1 MLIFFREIRKNWM
14 IIPIGNTGNL
24 RRAPFITIGLI
35 VICILVYMFIRP
47 SIAKHDRMFMEERT
61 EYVNLVVEWLIA
73 EEEYSYEDMIANPDK
88 LSDEIESPSVE
99 ITSEYYDDIQ
109 RAKEEMEEARSK
121 HIFYTLGV
129 SRNNMNP
136 VKFISSIFTH
146 ASLPHLLGNLWF
158 LLLLGANV
166 EDTYGRFNF
175 LVFFILSGIVSSVIF
190 ILSQQDPS
198 NPLIGASGAI
208 AGVMGVFM
216 IRHFTTKIK
225 FFYFFFP
232 VRPLMG
238 TFRLM
243 AGIVLPLWFIQQ
255 ITDALNESN
264 SQVAFMAHIGGFI
277 FGVGSALIIEH
288 FNIEERFIRPQ
299 IEEQTNLLGTTRMQ
313 QEGIDAYYRGE
324 FDTASNLLAGET
336 DGAANSEVFI
346 PLFASLVETDRKREA
361 QISALHFFSSLKS
374 SERCSEIKEKYDE
387 LQSMDM
393 HEFLDESTLFIIVRC
408 LAEET
413 YSDEAGMIIAGV
425 LEDSA
430 PSILRAKMLKYAYKE
445 HIPVDNF
452 NTVLDNYIEQ
462 GDDEIRMI
470 IQNIRRNND

>member
-1 MLIFFREIRKNWM
+1 M

-35 VICILVYMFIRP
+35 VICILVYMLIRP
-47 SIAKHDRMFMEERT
+47 SIARHDRIFMEERA

-73 EEEYSYEDMIANPDK
+73 EEEYSYEDMINNPDK
-88 LSDEIESPSVE
+88 LSNEIKSPTVDKS
-99 ITSEYYDDIQ
+99 SEYYDDIH
-109 RAKEEMEEARSK
+109 RAREAMEEARSM
-121 HIFYTLGV
+121 HIFHTLGV

-136 VKFISSIFTH
+136 VRFISSIFTH
-146 ASLPHLLGNLWF
+146 ASMPHLLGNLWF

-190 ILSQQDPS
+190 IISQQDPS

-238 TFRLM
+238 TFRVM
-243 AGIVLPLWFIQQ
+243 AGIVLPLWFLQQ
-255 ITDALNESN
+255 IMNALNESN

-288 FNIEERFIRPQ
+288 FNIEERFIKPQ
-299 IEEQTNLLGTTRMQ
+299 IEEQTNLLGTTRLQ
-313 QEGIDAYYRGE
+313 QEGIDAYYRGD
-324 FDTASNLLAGET
+324 FDTASDLLAGES
-336 DGAANSEVFI
+336 DRAANSEVFI
-346 PLFASLVETDRKREA
+346 PLFASLMKTGRDRQAR
-361 QISALHFFSSLKS
+361 ISALHFFSSLKN
-374 SERCSEIKEKYDE
+374 SEKCSEAKEKYDE
-387 LQSMDM
+387 LQSLDM
-393 HEFLDESTLFIIVRC
+393 HKSLDESTLFIIAKC

-413 YSDEAGMIIAGV
+413 YSDKAGLIISNV
-425 LEDSA
+425 LEDPS
-430 PSILRAKMLKYAYKE
+430 PSILRAKMLQYAYEK

-452 NTVLDNYIEQ
+452 NTVLNNYIEH
-462 GDDEIRMI
+462 GNDEIRMI
-470 IQNIRRNND
+470 IQNIRRNDD

>member
-1 MLIFFREIRKNWM
+1 MLIFFRGVRKNGM

-24 RRAPFITIGLI
+24 RRAPFITVGLI
-35 VICILVYMFIRP
+35 LLCIFVYMFIRP
-47 SIAKHDRMFMEERT
+47 SIARHDRVFMEERT

-88 LSDEIESPSVE
+88 LSDEIKSPTVE
-99 ITSEYYDDIQ
+99 KTSQYYDDIH
-109 RAKEEMEEARSK
+109 RARKEMEDARSM

-129 SRNNMNP
+129 SRKNMNP

-175 LVFFILSGIVSSVIF
+175 LIFFILSGIVSSVIF
-190 ILSQQDPS
+190 IISQQDPS

-238 TFRLM
+238 TFRVM
-243 AGIVLPLWFIQQ
+243 AGIVLPLWFLQQ
-255 ITDALNESN
+255 IMNALNESN

-313 QEGIDAYYRGE
+313 QEGIDAYYRE
-324 FDTASNLLAGET
+324 DFDTASKLLATEAGRPV
-336 DGAANSEVFI
+336 NNEVFI
-346 PLFASLVETDRKREA
+346 PLFASLLKTDRKREA
-361 QISALHFFSSLKS
+361 QISALHFFSSLKTG
-374 SERCSEIKEKYDE
+374 EKCSGVKEKYDE
-387 LQSMDM
+387 LQSLDM
-393 HEFLDESTLFIIVRC
+393 HECLDESTLFIIVRC
-408 LAEET
+408 LAEKT
-413 YSDEAGMIIAGV
+413 YSDEAGRIIAGV
-425 LEDSA
+425 LEDSS
-430 PSILRAKMLKYAYKE
+430 PSILRAKMLQYAYKE

-470 IQNIRRNND
+470 IQNIRRNDD